1 MQTKKKNHGRNS
13 ARELV
18 SPKILRSQRKYS
30 ETLQVVEKNI
40 TELITSSARK
50 RTVGGLP
57 STKNGDDVLT
67 DLNIKYDFL
76 RNETS
81 GACLDHDATDGATLG
96 FKAYDD
102 NIDNSASE
110 TIFSPSFLVS
120 AHAGGEARSGVEFI
134 KFFQGGDQAFHSDIK
149 LDNSEYLV
157 HGDQDKNYNPGH
169 AGLSSEVSAIYL
181 AMKNSKLECV
191 DEHAHDTMAAEVHV
205 QEDEYEEIDDFDPYL
220 FIKNLPDLSAVVPTY
235 RPMLLPKQTRSCPP
249 TTLVLDLDETLVHS
263 TLEPCVDADFTFPV
277 NFNLQEHTVY
287 VRCRPY
293 LRDFMEAVAHHF
305 EIIIFTASQS
315 IYAEQLLNVLD
326 PKRKI
331 FRHRVFRESCVFVD
345 GNYLKDLSVLGRDL
359 ARVIIVDNSPQAFGF
374 QVDNG
379 IPIESWFDDRS
390 DKELLLLLPFLET
403 LVGAEDAVAQ
413 KLKEAEITEQDSLLL
428 TRNLLRIAIF
438 NISYIRGLFP
448 EKYFND
454 KSVPALEMKIK
465 KLMPMDA
472 ESRRL
477 IDWMEKGMS
486 SVYDALQRKYLK
498 TLLFCVCEAV
508 EGPMIEEYAF
518 SFSYSNSDSQEVSM
532 NVSRTGNKKQGGT
545 FKCNSTAEITP
556 NQMRSSA
563 CKMVRTLV
571 QLMRT
576 LDKMPEERTILMKLL
591 YYDDV
596 TPVDYEPPFFRSCA
610 EEEAH
615 HPWTK
620 SPLRMEV
627 GNVNSKHFVLALK
640 VKSVL
645 DPCEDENDDNEE
657 NEVSLGA
664 NSEQRNGFSE
674 TDSEVDPSPEG
685 DYIVAPREIMD
696 KLVNEGVLSKTG
708 RDSYNIIRQ
717 KAFEYE
723 FDLVKEET
731 DGQIDKVGA
740 NATTVHDLLYMKTL
754 YHTLQMSYVTVSKLQ
769 NKLEGEANLTTVR
782 KMIDKMIRDGFVE
795 AKGSRR
801 MGKRVIHSDLAEKK
815 FKEVKKVLNYEDM
828 VATQNL
834 FYVCISCF
842 LLFKSLTSFQEI
854 DSYGPHGKSNNKMDS
869 NHKDMSTCGILR
881 SIGSDLTR
889 MRVASGTP
897 QNDSKSTDLGN
908 TPTSTPAP
916 AASRESFVPGNDN
929 IRVNGSANHHP
940 DEMDFEKSTQDKRS
954 RKTSTVKDPILQY
967 TKRQKSQDQ

>member
-1 MQTKKKNHGRNS
+1 MSLQEKKNQTK
-13 ARELV
+13 
-18 SPKILRSQRKYS
+18 
-30 ETLQVVEKNI
+30 
-40 TELITSSARK
+40 
-50 RTVGGLP
+50 
-57 STKNGDDVLT
+57 
-67 DLNIKYDFL
+67 
-76 RNETS
+76 
-81 GACLDHDATDGATLG
+81 
-96 FKAYDD
+96 
-102 NIDNSASE
+102 
-110 TIFSPSFLVS
+110 
-120 AHAGGEARSGVEFI
+120 
-134 KFFQGGDQAFHSDIK
+134 
-149 LDNSEYLV
+149 
-157 HGDQDKNYNPGH
+157 
-169 AGLSSEVSAIYL
+169 
-181 AMKNSKLECV
+181 
-191 DEHAHDTMAAEVHV
+191 
-205 QEDEYEEIDDFDPYL
+205 
-220 FIKNLPDLSAVVPTY
+220 
-235 RPMLLPKQTRSCPP
+235 
-249 TTLVLDLDETLVHS
+249 
-263 TLEPCVDADFTFPV
+263 
-277 NFNLQEHTVY
+277 
-287 VRCRPY
+287 
-293 LRDFMEAVAHHF
+293 
-305 EIIIFTASQS
+305 
-315 IYAEQLLNVLD
+315 
-326 PKRKI
+326 
-331 FRHRVFRESCVFVD
+331 
-345 GNYLKDLSVLGRDL
+345 
-359 ARVIIVDNSPQAFGF
+359 
-374 QVDNG
+374 
-379 IPIESWFDDRS
+379 
-390 DKELLLLLPFLET
+390 
-403 LVGAEDAVAQ
+403 AVAQ

-477 IDWMEKGMS
+477 IDWMEKG
-486 SVYDALQRKYLK
+486 VYDALQRKYLK

-657 NEVSLGA
+657 IEVSVGA

-685 DYIVAPREIMD
+685 DYIVAPREKLQLQEQDNTRKVDEDETQDPEEDEQQLARVKDWIYSYQYDKLEITDVLSNFPDISVVLIEEIMD

-828 VATQNL
+828 
-834 FYVCISCF
+834 
-842 LLFKSLTSFQEI
+842 EI

-869 NHKDMSTCGILR
+869 NHKDMSTYGILR

-929 IRVNGSANHHP
+929 IRVNGSANQHP